1 MTSKQLE
8 RAKNL
13 EVSEC
18 FPEFPPR
25 DDMQNPLHLYVPG
38 YLTSLNLHFGDSENN
53 LILSEVPLGH
63 RPRQRAGILIPDL
76 MVAFDVDVAMV
87 IAQRGYALDTHGR
100 PPDFVLEVASPN
112 TARNDEGRKR
122 LGYQAYGV
130 PEYWRFDPSGGRW
143 HHQALAG
150 DRLVDGEYRPITI
163 ESDGERHWGYSEAL
177 GLTVCWE
184 AEKLRW
190 WDRGGERYLATHS
203 EEAQG
208 RAAAEMSLLA
218 ERQARMS
225 ERQAAEATL
234 LSERQAHSSERR
246 FAEERIRQLEEELA
260 RMRQTE
266 DSE

>member
-1 MTSKQLE
+1 MTSKVIE
-8 RAKNL
+8 KAKNL

-25 DDMQNPLHLYVPG
+25 DDMQNPIHLYVPG
-38 YLTSLNLHFGDSENN
+38 YLTSLSLHFGESETN

-63 RPRQRAGILIPDL
+63 TPRQGAGILIPDL

-100 PPDFVLEVASPN
+100 PPDFVLEVASPT

-130 PEYWRFDPSGGRW
+130 PEYWRFDPSGGQFYQ
-143 HHQALAG
+143 QALAG
-150 DRLVDGEYRPITI
+150 DRLAGGTYQPVPI
-163 ESDGERHWGYSEAL
+163 ESDGNSYWGYSEAL

-184 AEKLRW
+184 AGKLRW
-190 WDRGGERYLATHS
+190 WDRARTLLATHA

-208 RAAAEMSLLA
+208 RAAAEMNLLA
-218 ERQARMS
+218 ERQERMS
-225 ERQAAEATL
+225 ERQAH
-234 LSERQAHSSERR
+234 LSEQQA
-246 FAEERIRQLEEELA
+246 AEYRIRQLEAELA
-260 RMRQTE
+260 QLRQSE
-266 DSE
+266 DSG

>member
-13 EVSEC
+13 KVSEC

-25 DDMQNPLHLYVPG
+25 DDLQNPIHLYTPG
-38 YLTSLNLHFGDSENN
+38 YLASLSLYFGESEAN
-53 LILSEVPLGH
+53 LILSELPLGNT
-63 RPRQRAGILIPDL
+63 PRQRAGILIPDL

-87 IAQRGYALDTHGR
+87 IAERGYALETHHK

-130 PEYWRFDPSGGRW
+130 PEYWRFDPTGGRW
-143 HHQALAG
+143 HRQALAG
-150 DRLVDGEYRPITI
+150 DRLVDGSYRPITI
-163 ESDGERHWGYSEAL
+163 ESDGESYWGYSEAL

-184 AEKLRW
+184 ATKLRW
-190 WDRGGERYLATHS
+190 WDRTGERYLATHS
-203 EEAQG
+203 EEARG
-208 RAAAEMSLLA
+208 REAAELTLLA

-225 ERQAAEATL
+225 ERQT
-234 LSERQAHSSERR
+234 S
-246 FAEERIRQLEEELA
+246 EERIRQLEEELT
-260 RMRQTE
+260 RLREPDDQV
-266 DSE
+266 